1 MEQNPLRRLMKQRRS
16 ELDKMTQHE
25 AAKLAGV
32 NKATWNRWEGEHHI
46 PREESLPGIARA
58 LGLRVEDLRREI
70 LSQWRDI
77 VGEATTQLRLET
89 GDPAKPLPGYE
100 FKSQDLEA
108 MSALLEL
115 DFSSLGSDKLQ
126 LYLSDWRSS
135 LRAQL
140 INADLSLQALR
151 AGVAIY
157 RRFAYALLGLP
168 VALFRPAGRRGKVR
182 RKFSE
187 KSPKD
192 GPKRE

>member
-1 MEQNPLRRLMKQRRS
+1 MEQNPLRRLMKKRRA
-16 ELDKMTQHE
+16 ELGKMTQDE

-32 NKATWNRWEGEHHI
+32 NKATWNRWEGELHI
-46 PREESLPGIARA
+46 PREETLPNIARA
-58 LGLRVEDLRREI
+58 LGLKVEDLRREI

-77 VGEATTQLRLET
+77 VGEATTKLQLES
-89 GDPAKPLPGYE
+89 GDPAAPLPGYQ
-100 FKSQDLEA
+100 FKNPELEA

-115 DFSSLGSDKLQ
+115 DFSSIGSDKLQ

-140 INADLSLQALR
+140 INADVSVQTLR
-151 AGVAIY
+151 AAVAIY

-182 RKFSE
+182 RKLSE

-192 GPKRE
+192 GPKSE

>member
-1 MEQNPLRRLMKQRRS
+1 MEQNPLRRLMKKRRS
-16 ELDKMTQHE
+16 ELGKMTQQE

-32 NKATWNRWEGEHHI
+32 NKATWNRWESEDQI
-46 PREESLPGIARA
+46 PREETLPNIART
-58 LGLRVEDLRREI
+58 LGLQVEDLRREV

-77 VGEATTQLRLET
+77 VGDATATLQLEK
-89 GDPAKPLPGYE
+89 GDPEIPLPGYT
-100 FKSQDLEA
+100 FKNPELQA
-108 MSALLEL
+108 MSVLLEL

-126 LYLSDWRSS
+126 LDLADWRSS

-140 INADLSLQALR
+140 INADVSLQTLR
-151 AGVAIY
+151 AAVAIY

-168 VALFRPAGRRGKVR
+168 VSLFRPAGRRGKVR
-182 RKFSE
+182 RKLSG